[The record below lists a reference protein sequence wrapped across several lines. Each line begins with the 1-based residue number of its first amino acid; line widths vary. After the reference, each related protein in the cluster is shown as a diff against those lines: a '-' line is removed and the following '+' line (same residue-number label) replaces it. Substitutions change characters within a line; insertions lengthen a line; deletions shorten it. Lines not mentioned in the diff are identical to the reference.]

1 MTNAGEHEEE
11 KFRHRT
17 SNAVKSRCN
26 NTTGDLCH
34 VTVSGAPPGV
44 LLHKSSQRSDNV
56 ASVHCCPNAA
66 TVHRSLLFLL
76 PAVAALSQSKGGQY
90 RSCYGRATGAPQA
103 TSPTA
108 AGGCCLHS
116 SKAVC
121 TPGAAGGRDAGPAGE
136 YQYLP
141 KRPYENMSNF
151 SKNPTYDAG
160 LYASNNQTQ
169 RQTNLQVLTLLN
181 MTFASSNTEYEQFLD
196 LGCGTGDF
204 TRSGLLAS
212 CPPCRRIVAVD
223 ASDEMLSYA
232 RENSAHSNI
241 VFEHL
246 NINDDVADFA
256 AKYGTFSR
264 IYSFFCLNWVKD
276 QAKAMKNLASL
287 LAPSG
292 ECLLVFP
299 AWSPARM
306 LWRKLVR
313 LERWSKYAQFFESF
327 VPNSQDL
334 DSDQARLAYLRDI
347 LKTSGLTAQTC
358 ELLYGKPQKESVETI
373 LNGQISLNPA
383 AKLMTPEEIEVLKA
397 DIISEVSTWTN
408 PDAFSG
414 RPALFLVHAIKE
426 QNI

>member
-1 MTNAGEHEEE
+1 MTNAGEHDGG

-17 SNAVKSRCN
+17 TNAII
-26 NTTGDLCH
+26 TGDLCH

-56 ASVHCCPNAA
+56 ASVHCCRNAA
-66 TVHRSLLFLL
+66 TVHRSLLFLF
-76 PAVAALSQSKGGQY
+76 PAVAALSQLKGGQY
-90 RSCYGRATGAPQA
+90 RACY
-103 TSPTA
+103 
-108 AGGCCLHS
+108 
-116 SKAVC
+116 
-121 TPGAAGGRDAGPAGE
+121 E

-141 KRPYENMSNF
+141 KRSCENMSNF
-151 SKNPTYDAG
+151 SKNPMYDAG
-160 LYASNNQTQ
+160 LYASNNQAQ
-169 RQTNLQVLTLLN
+169 RQMNLEILTLLN
-181 MTFASSNTEYEQFLD
+181 MTFAPSNTECEQFLD

-212 CPPCRRIVAVD
+212 CPPCRRIVAAD

-299 AWSPARM
+299 AWSRTRM
-306 LWRKLVR
+306 LWRKLGR
-313 LERWSKYAQFFESF
+313 LERWSKYAQLFEGF

-358 ELLYGKPQKESVETI
+358 ELLYGKPRKKSVQTI
-373 LNGQISLNPA
+373 LNNQMSLNPA

-408 PDAFSG
+408 PDAFPG
-414 RPALFLVHAIKE
+414 RPALFIVHAIKE
-426 QNI
+426 QNISLMTP

>member
-90 RSCYGRATGAPQA
+90 RSCY
-103 TSPTA
+103 
-108 AGGCCLHS
+108 
-116 SKAVC
+116 
-121 TPGAAGGRDAGPAGE
+121 E